1 MAKKYIYIVLLVL
14 LFIILLGIMYIYT
27 KQMDPFSQKRTAYL
41 LTCDKE
47 STRTKFSEDLLK
59 KIGFN
64 VELFQCIKNEDKVLS
79 NKISM
84 LEIYKKIA
92 AGSEE
97 WGYVFEDD
105 INVLDKIDVD
115 ELVQYENI
123 SKTFFY
129 LGTCGYENK
138 ENYYNSESVNGHPV
152 AKIKGPVRGLHAIA
166 LSKDGAKELLE
177 FSKDN
182 SEIYMD
188 TILESFAQKHNPNIV
203 RYDLV
208 SPDDGGHRGIFFQDR
223 NQFPTTI

>member
-1 MAKKYIYIVLLVL
+1 MKKFYMYIT
-14 LFIILLGIMYIYT
+14 IILGFVILLCLCLTQI
-27 KQMDPFSQKRTAYL
+27 QMDPFSQKRTAYL
-41 LTCDKE
+41 LTCDMD
-47 STRTKFSEDLLK
+47 STRTKFSQDVLT

-64 VELFQCIKNEDKVLS
+64 VELFQCIKKEDKVLS

-84 LEIYKKIA
+84 QEIYKKIA
-92 AGSEE
+92 AGSDE

-115 ELVQYENI
+115 ELGKYENI

-138 ENYYNSESVNGHPV
+138 DNVYNSESVNGHQV
-152 AKIKGPVRGLHAIA
+152 AMVKGSVRGLHAIA
-166 LSKDGAKELLE
+166 LSKEGAQELID
-177 FSKDN
+177 FSKNN
-182 SEIYMD
+182 SEVYMD
-188 TILESFAQKHNPNIV
+188 VILESFAQIHNPNIV

-208 SPDDGGHRGIFFQDR
+208 SADDDGHRGIFYQDR

>member
-1 MAKKYIYIVLLVL
+1 MTKKYIYIILLVF
-14 LFIILLGIMYIYT
+14 LFVILLGLIYIYSKT
-27 KQMDPFSQKRTAYL
+27 IDGFSQKRTAYL

-47 STRTKFSEDLLK
+47 SKRTKFSEDILK

-115 ELVQYENI
+115 ELIQYENI

-138 ENYYNSESVNGHPV
+138 DNFYNSESVNGHPV
-152 AKIKGPVRGLHAIA
+152 AKVRGPVRGLHAIA

-188 TILESFAQKHNPNIV
+188 TILESFSQKHNPNIV

>member
-1 MAKKYIYIVLLVL
+1 MAKKYIYI
-14 LFIILLGIMYIYT
+14 ILLLLLSLFVILLAIYT
-27 KQMDPFSQKRTAYL
+27 KHIDPFTQKRTAYL
-41 LTCDKE
+41 LTCNKE
-47 STRTKFSEDLLK
+47 SNRTKFSEDILK

-105 INVLDKIDVD
+105 INVLDKIDID
-115 ELVQYENI
+115 ELIQYENI
-123 SKTFFY
+123 SKKFFY

-138 ENYYNSESVNGHPV
+138 DNFYNSESINGKRV

-188 TILESFAQKHNPNIV
+188 TILESFAQKHNPNVV

-208 SPDDGGHRGIFFQDR
+208 SPDDSGHRGIFFQDR